1 MKTKA
6 IFILFLF
13 FVTNLSFSNTI
24 FSVQLAKAEAF
35 KKEQKFTKAINCYLK
50 AIRSVQNDDAMVK
63 EVYFD
68 IADCFYKS
76 GKVNMA
82 VKVLKF
88 SIYRFGAVKQ
98 DLLDTNKLDDQ
109 LVHSLFEVIG
119 DKYDSYRNKYVSKFD
134 KKEKL
139 LAEVASETKTS

>member
-13 FVTNLSFSNTI
+13 FVTNLG
-24 FSVQLAKAEAF
+24 FSVQLAKAESF
-35 KKEQKFTKAINCYLK
+35 KKEKKFTKAINCYLK

-76 GKVNMA
+76 GKENMA